1 LGIFYSDGKMN
12 ILILT
17 IGAILA
23 YLLGSVPSA
32 VWIGK
37 WFYGIDVREQGSGNA
52 GATNTIRVLGL
63 KAGLPVLL
71 IDAFKAW
78 LAVAIAG
85 WIAGGILTA
94 NDLILYRIAIGALA
108 VLGHVFPVFAGFRGG
123 KGVASLVGVVVAL
136 FPEAFFAVLIWF
148 AVVFALSRYV
158 SLASVT
164 SALIF
169 PLIVIF
175 IFKENSPPLIVLS
188 ILVAL
193 FIPVTHRRNIQRL
206 IRGTENK
213 LEFKKKT

>member
-1 LGIFYSDGKMN
+1 MN
-12 ILILT
+12 ILILSF
-17 IGAILA
+17 GAILA
-23 YLLGSVPSA
+23 YLLGSVPSS

-78 LAVAIAG
+78 LAVVLAG
-85 WIAGGILTA
+85 WIAGEILRPG
-94 NDLILYRIAIGALA
+94 DLVLYRITIGAIA
-108 VLGHVFPVFAGFRGG
+108 VLGHVFPIFAGFRGG
-123 KGVASLVGVVVAL
+123 KGVASLVGVVIAL
-136 FPEAFFAVLIWF
+136 FPESFFVVLIWF
-148 AVVFALSRYV
+148 AIIFAITKYV

-175 IFKENSPPLIVLS
+175 IFKEPSEPLIVLS
-188 ILVAL
+188 ILVAV
-193 FIPVTHRRNIQRL
+193 FVPVTHRRNIGRL

-213 LEFKKKT
+213 LEFKKKIRV

>member
-1 LGIFYSDGKMN
+1 MN
-12 ILILT
+12 ILVLIS
-17 IGAILA
+17 GAIIA

-37 WFYGIDVREQGSGNA
+37 WFYGVDVREQGSGNA

-85 WIAGGILTA
+85 WLASEVLIAG
-94 NDLILYRIAIGALA
+94 DLVLYRIAVGALA

-123 KGVASLVGVVVAL
+123 KGVASLVGVVIAL
-136 FPEAFFAVLIWF
+136 FPEAFFLVLIWF
-148 AVVFALSRYV
+148 AIVFAVSRYV

-169 PLIVIF
+169 PLIVLF
-175 IFKENSPPLIVLS
+175 VVNEQSAPLIVLS
-188 ILVAL
+188 ILVAV
-193 FIPVTHRRNIQRL
+193 FIPVTHRRNIGRL
-206 IRGTENK
+206 IHGTENK
-213 LEFKKKT
+213 LEFKKKN